1 MSCFKDYIDKNYSDS
16 ELSVET
22 MAQDLG
28 FSRVQFYRKIK
39 ATTGRSPVDLLRKAR
54 LLYGKKFL
62 TKQHYRWA
70 KLLIV
75 LVFRRQYIS
84 PNATKTNT
92 ALLHAKN
99 VVVNFCFISFKNVSL

>member
-62 TKQHYRWA
+62 TETTLSVGEIAYSVGFSSPAYFTKCDKDEYGIA
-70 KLLIV
+70 PCEE
-75 LVFRRQYIS
+75 RRS
-84 PNATKTNT
+84 
-92 ALLHAKN
+92 
-99 VVVNFCFISFKNVSL
+99 